1 MGADGAP
8 PSPAP
13 EAPAAPRLVVDGITV
28 RAGGRTIVREIS
40 MTIEPGEIL
49 GIFGP
54 SGAGKS
60 TLFRALAGEHAAAS
74 GRVILDGN
82 DVTRLPLWQRAR
94 RGIGYLPQS
103 PSVLWDL
110 TVAEN
115 LAVFARL
122 AVRAKGPARTGDR
135 PRCGVDI
142 DAIVHD
148 LGLADRLTITAG
160 SLSGGERRRLE
171 LARALCADP
180 LILFCDEP
188 FAAIDPIGTAH
199 VGEHLLALAGRGASV
214 VIADHHVAEALRLCR
229 RAALL
234 LEGELCLVA
243 PPAAFRDA
251 DLVRKHYPVV

>member
-1 MGADGAP
+1 MDADGVE
-8 PSPAP
+8 PSPALRS
-13 EAPAAPRLVVDGITV
+13 APRLVVDHITV
-28 RAGGRTIVREIS
+28 RAGGRAIVREIS

-60 TLFRALAGEHAAAS
+60 TLFRALAGEQAAAS
-74 GRVILDGN
+74 GRVILDGA
-82 DVTRLPLWQRAR
+82 DVTRLSLWQRAR
-94 RGIGYLPQS
+94 RGVGYLPQT

-122 AVRAKGPARTGDR
+122 AVRAKDPARTGDHLR
-135 PRCGVDI
+135 GGGDI
-142 DAIVHD
+142 DSIARD
-148 LGLADRLTITAG
+148 LGLADRLTLTAG

-180 LILFCDEP
+180 RILFCDEP

-199 VGEHLLALAGRGASV
+199 VGEHLLALADRGASV

-243 PPAAFRDA
+243 PPAAFREA
-251 DLVRKHYPVV
+251 DLVQKHYPVV

>member
-1 MGADGAP
+1 MGADGAE
-8 PSPAP
+8 PSPALRS
-13 EAPAAPRLVVDGITV
+13 APRLVVDGITV
-28 RAGGRTIVREIS
+28 RAGGRAIVREIS
-40 MTIEPGEIL
+40 ITIEPGEIL

-60 TLFRALAGEHAAAS
+60 TLFRALAGEQAAAS
-74 GRVILDGN
+74 GRVILDGT
-82 DVTRLPLWQRAR
+82 DVTRLSLWQRAR
-94 RGIGYLPQS
+94 RGIGYLPQT

-122 AVRAKGPARTGDR
+122 AVRAKTPASAGDR
-135 PRCGVDI
+135 PRGGVDI

-148 LGLADRLTITAG
+148 LGLADRLRITAG

-180 LILFCDEP
+180 RVLFCDEP
-188 FAAIDPIGTAH
+188 FAAIDPLGTAH